1 MYRIRTSQITPKLY
15 FTTTKFLSLQ
25 KSNFFFFFFFFNLQG
40 DLGMGGRRRK
50 GDRSKHTQVLKQ
62 PASEFGGAVVEASS
76 HVSG

>member
-1 MYRIRTSQITPKLY
+1 
-15 FTTTKFLSLQ
+15 
-25 KSNFFFFFFFFNLQG
+25 
-40 DLGMGGRRRK
+40 MGGRRRK